1 VDAFTAEYYM
11 EKYKRE
17 FPEGRLEPEK
27 PKDIVPIKIPKH
39 NGFGNEDDSLGYV
52 FKLLPKPP
60 KKDFF
65 KYVDNDKAV
74 LRYTAKFNTQIFEDK
89 DRKFIISYFLSDDT
103 ISIFEPM
110 VRNSGIKDG
119 KFLERG
125 KYKKPK
131 SDEYLTPADLLMGS
145 NVIINSFSFE
155 VLSYDE
161 YTAKFMD
168 KLFPPQQQ

>member
-1 VDAFTAEYYM
+1 M
-11 EKYKRE
+11 
-17 FPEGRLEPEK
+17 
-27 PKDIVPIKIPKH
+27 PKH

-74 LRYTAKFNTQIFEDK
+74 LRMTAKLNTEIFEDK

-103 ISIFEPM
+103 ISIFEPQS
-110 VRNSGIKDG
+110 RNSGIKDG

-125 KYKKPK
+125 KYKRPK
-131 SDEYLTPADLLMGS
+131 TDEYLIPSDLIVGS

-155 VLSYDE
+155 ILSYDD
-161 YTAKFMD
+161 YTGKYME
-168 KLFPPQQQ
+168 KLFPK